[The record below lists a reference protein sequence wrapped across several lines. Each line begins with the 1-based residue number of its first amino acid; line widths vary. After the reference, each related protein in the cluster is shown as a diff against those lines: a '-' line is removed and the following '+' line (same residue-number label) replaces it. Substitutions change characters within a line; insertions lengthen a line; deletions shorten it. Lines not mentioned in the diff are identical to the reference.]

1 MRFEFGAV
9 PGDRGLDLCC
19 CGAPG
24 AHADREASARS
35 PSRRVGFPGC
45 DPRVR
50 VSVCTCPLCP
60 AAFAGLAR
68 LRGACG
74 SQCWCECTAARL
86 PSGAWPAWWRGPVR
100 RGGAGVP
107 GGASAVSAYRVSPG
121 GTGSI
126 PVTALPASTGRCP
139 FGGGAFLRVGVP
151 WRVYW
156 PAFPVR

>member
-86 PSGAWPAWWRGPVR
+86 PSGAWPAWRRGPVR

-107 GGASAVSAYRVSPG
+107 GGASAVSAYRRLPG
-121 GTGSI
+121 RHWQHSRHCTSGRHWT
-126 PVTALPASTGRCP
+126 LPLW
-139 FGGGAFLRVGVP
+139 GGGRSSGWACRGEFIGQHFL
-151 WRVYW
+151 
-156 PAFPVR
+156 